1 MADFA
6 GTIAAAYAVDGAA
19 LDLGR
24 GVHDGAVAQTAA
36 VRLPLRMVNRHGLI
50 AGATGTGKTKTL
62 QGIAEQLSTAGVP
75 VFVADVKGDL
85 SGLAEPGEAGS
96 AAAKR
101 AADLGMQFQ
110 ARGFPVEFFAL
121 GGIGPGVPV
130 RATVSDFGPQLLAKI
145 LSANDTQEQSLSL
158 VFHYADQKG
167 LPLLDLPDLRALLT
181 FLASDDGKAELAG
194 IGGLSGSTV
203 GVLLR
208 SLTALE
214 DGGGNEFF
222 GEPMLDVHDLMRT
235 APDGRGIIS
244 CLELPGVQ
252 DKPKLFSTALMWL
265 LAELFEELPEAGDL
279 EKPKLAFFFDEAHL
293 LFEDATKAFVT
304 SVAQTVRLIR
314 SKGVGVYF
322 ITQTPKDVPSDI
334 LGQLGNRVQ
343 HALRAFTPDDAKA
356 LKATVS
362 TFPKSPFYDLEILLT
377 SMGIGEAAVTILS
390 ENGVPTPVVHTRV
403 SPPAS
408 RMGPAGS
415 VDALAKASPLWA
427 AYSARV
433 DSQSAREILAARMT
447 APPGPPHPAPAQGGG
462 GGQARPQPAGQRK
475 PAAAP
480 QKKPTAQHK
489 QAAGAVGGGVAAVG
503 AFLQSKEG
511 KALQKTVMRGV
522 FGMLKKKF

>member
-6 GTIAAAYAVDGAA
+6 ETIATAYAVDGAA

-24 GVHDGAVAQTAA
+24 GVHDGAVAPAAA

-62 QGIAEQLSTAGVP
+62 QGIAEQLSAAGVP

-85 SGLAEPGEAGS
+85 SGLAEPGEEGS
-96 AAAKR
+96 AAARR
-101 AADLGMQFQ
+101 AQELGLQFR

-167 LPLLDLPDLRALLT
+167 LPLLDLSDLRALLT
-181 FLASDDGKAELAG
+181 FLASADGKAELAG
-194 IGGLSGSTV
+194 IGGLSGATV

-244 CLELPGVQ
+244 CLELPAVQ

-279 EKPKLAFFFDEAHL
+279 DKPKLAFFFDEAHL
-293 LFEDATKAFVT
+293 LFEDATKSFVT

-322 ITQTPKDVPSDI
+322 ITQTPKDVPSEI

-343 HALRAFTPDDAKA
+343 HALR
-356 LKATVS
+356 
-362 TFPKSPFYDLEILLT
+362 
-377 SMGIGEAAVTILS
+377 
-390 ENGVPTPVVHTRV
+390 VH
-403 SPPAS
+403 
-408 RMGPAGS
+408 AGG
-415 VDALAKASPLWA
+415 
-427 AYSARV
+427 R
-433 DSQSAREILAARMT
+433 Q
-447 APPGPPHPAPAQGGG
+447 GAQGHRLDLPQVPVLRPRDAAHLPRLRRGQGRPDRDRRALLGHGRGAAQVADRPGG
-462 GGQARPQPAGQRK
+462 RRRQRVLRRADARRGGPDAHRARRPRDHLVPGASGRPGQAEAVLDCPDV
-475 PAAAP
+475 
-480 QKKPTAQHK
+480 
-489 QAAGAVGGGVAAVG
+489 AAGGAVRGATRGG
-503 AFLQSKEG
+503 
-511 KALQKTVMRGV
+511 
-522 FGMLKKKF
+522 